1 MENKLQNQQNP
12 ASVELM
18 NDIYADFYVGNR
30 FTSLQE
36 EYRLVQRY
44 FPELDSVALVRNLAK
59 VYSPQKMHYLL
70 RANEKANKKPEN
82 NLRNGIINI
91 FLYRM
96 NYANYRR
103 GDILSEKKIYQ
114 R

>member
-1 MENKLQNQQNP
+1 MFGRTTTWENGKGISEFIAQQQQIFRYGFTETEIERAKKVIYNNLENKLQNQQNP

-44 FPELDSVALVRNLAK
+44 FQN
-59 VYSPQKMHYLL
+59 
-70 RANEKANKKPEN
+70 
-82 NLRNGIINI
+82 
-91 FLYRM
+91 
-96 NYANYRR
+96 
-103 GDILSEKKIYQ
+103 
-114 R
+114 